1 VSDPLAE
8 DFVCLGAV
16 IGAIGVKGEVRI
28 KTFTETPE
36 GLVDYGTLTT
46 RPGGR
51 TVDIV
56 SIRVVKDGVGVFL
69 DGIADRDAAA
79 ALKGTELGVIR
90 GALGETE
97 EEDSFFHVD
106 LIGLAVHDESGARL
120 GDVKQVHDFGGGDVL
135 EIRLDG
141 QEKTELVPFQL
152 DTVPVV
158 NLEAGFLVLCETQWL
173 ETGKD
178 REGEGE

>member
-1 VSDPLAE
+1 MSDPLDE
-8 DFVCLGAV
+8 SFVCLGVV

-46 RPGGR
+46 RPGGQ
-51 TVDIV
+51 TVDIM
-56 SIRVVKDGVGVFL
+56 SIRVVKDGVGVFF

-90 GALGETE
+90 DALGATE
-97 EEDSFFHVD
+97 EEDTFFHVD
-106 LIGLAVHDESGARL
+106 LIGLAVRDQSGTTL
-120 GDVKQVHDFGGGDVL
+120 GTVTQVHDFGGGDVL
-135 EIRLDG
+135 EIKLGG
-141 QEKTELVPFQL
+141 QEKTELVPFQTE
-152 DTVPVV
+152 TVPEV
-158 NLEAGFLVLCETQWL
+158 NIEAGYLVLRETQWL

-178 REGEGE
+178 RKGEGE